1 MLLFASLRERLDSA
15 EVPQPFRGPA
25 IALLTAGMMSL
36 AFLGF
41 SRTDPRLS
49 ADGNWA
55 PACLSHLPWSSAHC
69 WRALRHSL
77 QPDDSAEIERI
88 NALLPQ
94 TQCGQCGYP
103 GCRPYAEALLLGTA
117 EIDQCPPGGA
127 SHRACTRRAA
137 RQTQHRAH
145 ASRCGSR
152 CRHHRRALCIGCT
165 RCVEVC
171 PVDAIIGAA
180 TFSHTVIAADCTG
193 CELCIPVCPV
203 DCIRMHINIAGT

>member
-1 MLLFASLRERLDSA
+1 MALGAGLL
-15 EVPQPFRGPA
+15 
-25 IALLTAGMMSL
+25 IALALVIGTLL
-36 AFLGF
+36 A
-41 SRTDPRLS
+41 RAS
-49 ADGNWA
+49 AQ
-55 PACLSHLPWSSAHC
+55 
-69 WRALRHSL
+69 L
-77 QPDDSAEIERI
+77 QPDDAAEIERI

-117 EIDQCPPGGA
+117 EIDQCPPGGVA
-127 SHRACTRRAA
+127 TA
-137 RQTQHRAH
+137 
-145 ASRCGSR
+145 
-152 CRHHRRALCIGCT
+152 RALGELLGKRSVARMPSDPAAGIAIIDEPVCIGCT

-180 TFSHTVIAADCTG
+180 QFTHTVIAADCTG

>member
-1 MLLFASLRERLDSA
+1 MALGAGLL
-15 EVPQPFRGPA
+15 
-25 IALLTAGMMSL
+25 IALALVIGTLL
-36 AFLGF
+36 A
-41 SRTDPRLS
+41 RAS
-49 ADGNWA
+49 AQ
-55 PACLSHLPWSSAHC
+55 
-69 WRALRHSL
+69 L
-77 QPDDSAEIERI
+77 QPDDNAEVERI

-127 SHRACTRRAA
+127 ATV
-137 RQTQHRAH
+137 
-145 ASRCGSR
+145 
-152 CRHHRRALCIGCT
+152 RALAALLGNRSVGRMPTDPATGIAVIDEPACIGCT

-180 TFSHTVIAADCTG
+180 QFSHTVIAADCTG

-203 DCIRMHINIAGT
+203 DCIRLETQPAAITGRGQA

>member
-1 MLLFASLRERLDSA
+1 MATGVGLL
-15 EVPQPFRGPA
+15 
-25 IALLTAGMMSL
+25 IALALVIGTLL
-36 AFLGF
+36 ARA
-41 SRTDPRLS
+41 SARL
-49 ADGNWA
+49 
-55 PACLSHLPWSSAHC
+55 PA
-69 WRALRHSL
+69 
-77 QPDDSAEIERI
+77 DDSAEIERI

-127 SHRACTRRAA
+127 ATA
-137 RQTQHRAH
+137 
-145 ASRCGSR
+145 
-152 CRHHRRALCIGCT
+152 RALGELLGKRNIGRMPADAAAGVAIIDEPSCIGCT

>member
-1 MLLFASLRERLDSA
+1 MATGVGLL
-15 EVPQPFRGPA
+15 
-25 IALLTAGMMSL
+25 IALALVIGTLL
-36 AFLGF
+36 A
-41 SRTDPRLS
+41 RAS
-49 ADGNWA
+49 AQ
-55 PACLSHLPWSSAHC
+55 
-69 WRALRHSL
+69 L
-77 QPDDSAEIERI
+77 QADDSAEIERI

-127 SHRACTRRAA
+127 ATA
-137 RQTQHRAH
+137 
-145 ASRCGSR
+145 
-152 CRHHRRALCIGCT
+152 RALGELLGKRSVGRMPADPAPGVAFIDEPACIGCT

-203 DCIRMHINIAGT
+203 DCIRLDPRPAPLTAGNRA

>member
-1 MLLFASLRERLDSA
+1 MALGAGLL
-15 EVPQPFRGPA
+15 
-25 IALLTAGMMSL
+25 IALALVIGTLL
-36 AFLGF
+36 A
-41 SRTDPRLS
+41 RAS
-49 ADGNWA
+49 AQ
-55 PACLSHLPWSSAHC
+55 
-69 WRALRHSL
+69 L
-77 QPDDSAEIERI
+77 QPDDSGEVERI

-94 TQCGQCGYP
+94 TQCGQCGFP

-127 SHRACTRRAA
+127 STARALAA
-137 RQTQHRAH
+137 LL
-145 ASRCGSR
+145 GSR
-152 CRHHRRALCIGCT
+152 NIGHLPGAPAAGVAIIDEPLCIGCT

-203 DCIRMHINIAGT
+203 DCIRLDMQPARVAQRRPA

>member
-1 MLLFASLRERLDSA
+1 MALGVGLLIALALVIGSLLARASAQLKADDTA
-15 EVPQPFRGPA
+15 EV
-25 IALLTAGMMSL
+25 
-36 AFLGF
+36 
-41 SRTDPRLS
+41 
-49 ADGNWA
+49 
-55 PACLSHLPWSSAHC
+55 
-69 WRALRHSL
+69 
-77 QPDDSAEIERI
+77 ERI

-127 SHRACTRRAA
+127 ATARALGKLLGKRSIGRMPGEPTAGIA
-137 RQTQHRAH
+137 IIDEP
-145 ASRCGSR
+145 
-152 CRHHRRALCIGCT
+152 LCIGCT

-203 DCIRMHINIAGT
+203 DCIRLVARESA